1 MKRKEVLTENPL
13 AIALMGALVGMGL
26 EKEKAKKAA
35 AQAVDDAKSGAWK
48 DPDKQQAAARPAPQG
63 ADYNQIMKRGSRGEG
78 VKELQRNLGMTG
90 DEIDGIFGPATEKAV
105 RTFQQNSGAK
115 VDGIVGP
122 ETRAMIEKYANSPDQ
137 DTTQVDVDRPAKN
150 TPAPGAAPA
159 QKPWKAVNP
168 QPPGYGRQNNK
179 VLITNGERYYFVRAN
194 PKDGKYSGGGPVQM
208 KNGTPTGM
216 VGAAGFRVDANMVD
230 MGKTPAASGPKV
242 GDPITPEYQK
252 ILQQKLGDG
261 GMVGEPMTQAD
272 VAAIMGESIMTDK
285 KQLDEA
291 SININGADASEVA
304 EILRMMQLAGADG
317 AKVVGPDDI
326 NPGPK
331 PCPICGKVHGP
342 SQPMGGCGSKPKEP
356 GMGDMIKLMAPSEE
370 VEETDYDGG
379 FADATTEPDE
389 EYANDMSASI
399 PAGND
404 LHKEKGSYPAT
415 AGGDNPMNTEDDD
428 LEETIKSQLRAALA
442 ARK

>member
-35 AQAVDDAKSGAWK
+35 AQAVNDAKTGAWK
-48 DPDKQQAAARPAPQG
+48 DPDKQPAAAKPAPQG
-63 ADYNQIMKRGSRGEG
+63 DDYNKIMKRGSRGEG
-78 VKELQRNLGMTG
+78 VKQLQRNLGMTG
-90 DEIDGIFGPATEKAV
+90 SEIDGIFGPATEKAV
-105 RTFQQNSGAK
+105 RTFQKNSGAK

-122 ETRAMIEKYANSPDQ
+122 ETRGMIEKYANSPDK
-137 DTTQVDVDRPAKN
+137 DPSKVKVDKPVKKPV
-150 TPAPGAAPA
+150 GYAAGP
-159 QKPWKAVNP
+159 KPWRAVNP
-168 QPPGYGRQNNK
+168 QPPGYGRQVNK
-179 VLITNGERYYFVRAN
+179 ILITDGSRYYYVGAE
-194 PKDGKYSGGGPVQM
+194 PKNGVYTGGGPVQM
-208 KNGTPTGM
+208 DKDGKPNGL
-216 VGAAGFRVDANMVD
+216 VGAKYFRVDASKVD
-230 MGKTPAASGPKV
+230 MGGKSGPKV

-272 VAAIMGESIMTDK
+272 VAAIMGESVMTDK

-304 EILRMMQLAGADG
+304 EILRMMQLAGAEG
-317 AKVVGPDDI
+317 AKVVEPGDI
-326 NPGPK
+326 TPK
-331 PCPICGKVHGP
+331 PMPMPMP
-342 SQPMGGCGSKPKEP
+342 SPGGCGGPKEP
-356 GMGDMIKLMAPSEE
+356 GMADMIKLMGPEE
-370 VEETDYDGG
+370 AMEEEDDYDGG
-379 FADATTEPDE
+379 FDDASTEPDE
-389 EYANDMSASI
+389 AYANDVSAVI

-415 AGGDNPMNTEDDD
+415 AGGDNPMNVEDED

>member
-13 AIALMGALVGMGL
+13 ALALMAVLVGMGL
-26 EKEKAKKAA
+26 NKNKAKKAA
-35 AQAVDDAKSGAWK
+35 AQAVDDVKTGAWK
-48 DPDKQQAAARPAPQG
+48 DPDKQAAAAPQG
-63 ADYNQIMKRGSRGEG
+63 ADYNKIMKRGSRGAG

-90 DEIDGIFGPATEKAV
+90 SEIDGIFGPATEKAV
-105 RTFQQNSGAK
+105 KTFQQNSGAK

-122 ETRAMIEKYANSPDQ
+122 ETRGMIEKYANSPDKDPTRVNVQ
-137 DTTQVDVDRPAKN
+137 QPQRRPSG
-150 TPAPGAAPA
+150 GAAAP
-159 QKPWKAVNP
+159 KPWRAVNP
-168 QPPGYGRQNNK
+168 QPPGYGRQVNK
-179 VLITNGERYYFVRAN
+179 ILITDGKRYYFVGAE
-194 PKDGKYSGGGPVQM
+194 PKNGRYTGGGPVAMQDG
-208 KNGTPTGM
+208 KPTGR
-216 VGAAGFRVDANMVD
+216 VGAAGFRVDANKVD
-230 MGKTPAASGPKV
+230 MGGGRKGPKV
-242 GDPITPEYQK
+242 GDPITPQYQK

-261 GMVGEPMTQAD
+261 GMVGEPMTQRD
-272 VAAIMGESIMTDK
+272 VAAIMGESVMTNK
-285 KQLDEA
+285 KQIDEA

-326 NPGPK
+326 NQGPK

-370 VEETDYDGG
+370 VEEADYDGG

-389 EYANDMSASI
+389 EYANNVSASI
-399 PAGND
+399 PAGDD

-415 AGGDNPMNTEDDD
+415 AGGDNPMNTDEDD